1 MFGLISNK
9 SDKMMRNKQN
19 EVQRMAT
26 RMQDDFYDAI
36 NEAWEADAVIP
47 ADKSRTG
54 GFSDLADDIEELML
68 DTTDAWQAGQNVP
81 TDAILA
87 NFVKYHKLAV
97 DFATRDALGTDPVK
111 PLIARY
117 QAFTSFAD
125 FAAHIIELEK
135 AGLPNALPIG
145 VAPDFKDAR
154 TNVLWADALGI
165 ILPDTTYYAPDHE
178 QGKELLAKWRAAQED
193 LLPKFGF
200 SADEIKDLL
209 DKYLA
214 FDARIAKVVLSQE
227 ESAEYAK
234 LYHPYKWADFTALT
248 PALPLDEILTSMT
261 GTAPEMVVVPEE
273 RFWAASD
280 QFFSEEA
287 WPLLQ
292 ATLIVGI
299 ANAFTSYL
307 SDEIRVLGGAYG
319 RALSGTPEAMNQ
331 RKAAYYLAA
340 GPYTQALGLWYAGEK
355 FPEAAKTDVEQK
367 VATMIDVYK
376 ERLQTADWLQPATRE
391 KAIVKLDAI
400 VPHIGYPEKL
410 PDRYK
415 DKIVDDGA
423 TLFETAEKFRA
434 QGVAYQWSKWN
445 QPVDRDEWHMPAHM
459 VNAYYDPQQNQI
471 VFPAAIL
478 QAPFYSLDQSSSAN
492 YGGIGAVIAHEISH
506 AFDTNGASF
515 DENGSL
521 NDWWTEEDY
530 AAFKSRT
537 QKVIDEFDGLDSYG
551 AKVNGKLTVSEN
563 VADLGGVA
571 AALAAAK
578 RDADFSATDF
588 FESWATIWRQ
598 KARPEIMQLLAASDV
613 HGPAKFRVNV
623 TVSNFDD
630 FYTTFDVQPSDKMYR
645 APEDRVMIW

>member
-1 MFGLISNK
+1 
-9 SDKMMRNKQN
+9 
-19 EVQRMAT
+19 MAT
-26 RMQDDFYDAI
+26 RVQDDFYDAI
-36 NEAWEADAVIP
+36 NEEWEAQAVIP

-54 GFSDLADDIEELML
+54 GFSDLADEIEEMML
-68 DTTDAWQAGQNVP
+68 ETTDAWMDGKDAP
-81 TDAILA
+81 TDDILV
-87 NFVKYHKLAV
+87 NFIKFHRLTS
-97 DFATRDALGTDPVK
+97 DWETRDALGTEPVK

-117 QAFTSFAD
+117 QAFESFAD
-125 FAAHIIELEK
+125 FKSHIIELEK
-135 AGLPNALPIG
+135 EGLPNAFPVGI
-145 VAPDFKDAR
+145 APDFKDAR
-154 TNVLWADALGI
+154 TNVLWADALGT
-165 ILPDTTYYAPDHE
+165 ILPDTTYYAEDHE

-209 DKYLA
+209 DKYIA
-214 FDARIAKVVLSQE
+214 YDARIAKVVLSQE

-248 PALPLDEILTSMT
+248 QLPMDDVLQAMT
-261 GTAPEMVVVPEE
+261 GKTPDMIVVPEE

-319 RALSGTPEAMNQ
+319 RALSGTPEALNKQ
-331 RKAAYYLAA
+331 KAAYYLAA

-355 FPEAAKTDVEQK
+355 FSEVAKQDVEQK

-376 ERLQTADWLQPATRE
+376 QRLQSADWLQQATRD
-391 KAIVKLDAI
+391 KAVVKLDAI

-423 TLFETAEKFRA
+423 DLFETAEKFRA
-434 QGVAYQWSKWN
+434 QAVAYQWSKWN
-445 QPVDRDEWHMPAHM
+445 QPVDREEWHMPAHM

-530 AAFKSRT
+530 EAFKERT
-537 QKVIDEFDGLDSYG
+537 QKVVDEFDGLDSYG

-578 RDADFSATDF
+578 RDADFSAKDF

>member
-1 MFGLISNK
+1 
-9 SDKMMRNKQN
+9 
-19 EVQRMAT
+19 MAT
-26 RMQDDFYDAI
+26 RVQDDFYDAI
-36 NEAWEADAVIP
+36 NEEWEAQAVIP

-54 GFSDLADDIEELML
+54 GFSDLADEIEEMML
-68 DTTDAWQAGQNVP
+68 ETTDAWMEGKDAP
-81 TDAILA
+81 TDDILT
-87 NFVKYHKLAV
+87 NFIKFHRLTS
-97 DFATRDALGTDPVK
+97 DWETRDALGTEPVK

-117 QAFTSFAD
+117 QAFESFAD
-125 FAAHIIELEK
+125 FKNHIVELEK
-135 AGLPNALPIG
+135 EGLPNAFPVGI
-145 VAPDFKDAR
+145 APDFKDAR
-154 TNVLWADALGI
+154 TNVLWADALGT
-165 ILPDTTYYAPDHE
+165 ILPDTTYYAEDHE

-209 DKYLA
+209 DKYIA
-214 FDARIAKVVLSQE
+214 YDARIAKVVLSQE

-248 PALPLDEILTSMT
+248 QLPMDDVLQAMT
-261 GTAPEMVVVPEE
+261 GQTPDMIVVPEE

-319 RALSGTPEAMNQ
+319 RALSGTPEALNKQ
-331 RKAAYYLAA
+331 KAAYYLAA

-355 FPEAAKTDVEQK
+355 FSEAAKQDVEQK

-376 ERLQTADWLQPATRE
+376 QRLQSADWLQQATRD
-391 KAIVKLDAI
+391 KAVVKLDAI

-423 TLFETAEKFRA
+423 DLFETAEKFRA
-434 QGVAYQWSKWN
+434 QAVAYQWSKWN
-445 QPVDRDEWHMPAHM
+445 QPVDRGEWHMPAHM

-530 AAFKSRT
+530 EAFKERT
-537 QKVIDEFDGLDSYG
+537 QKVVDEFDGLDSYG

-578 RDADFSATDF
+578 RDDDFSAKDF